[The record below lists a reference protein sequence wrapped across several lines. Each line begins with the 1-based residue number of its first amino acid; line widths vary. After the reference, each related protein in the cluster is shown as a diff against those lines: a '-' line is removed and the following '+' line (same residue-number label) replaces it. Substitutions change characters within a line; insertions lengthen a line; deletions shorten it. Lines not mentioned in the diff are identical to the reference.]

1 MDDTPHKEFN
11 PTKTEK
17 SVQQVS
23 GKTAKPQITTHTAE
37 DLNKGFYT
45 VRNNIKQPDISSFIE
60 SNNNLN
66 TQQNI
71 TPEMIN
77 EDFHKTRNQLS
88 PRTRRNQQ

>member
-37 DLNKGFYT
+37 DLNKGFHA
-45 VRNNIKQPDISSFIE
+45 VWNNIKQPDISSFIKP
-60 SNNNLN
+60 NNNLN

-77 EDFHKTRNQLS
+77 EEFQKLDISKA
-88 PRTRRNQQ
+88 P